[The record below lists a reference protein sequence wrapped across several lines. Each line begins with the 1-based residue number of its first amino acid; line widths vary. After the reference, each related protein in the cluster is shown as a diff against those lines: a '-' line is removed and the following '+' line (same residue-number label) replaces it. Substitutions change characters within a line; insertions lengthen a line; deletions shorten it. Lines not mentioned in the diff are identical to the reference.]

1 MRSKRKK
8 QSTPSKPAHKLDAPA
23 ALDPNKLLID
33 DETFT
38 TPDGTCLAQLQMKAI
53 GPFAQSIILTTVDE
67 ASAYLK
73 SGQLVSKGSLAL
85 LLLNADETQFSTT
98 LSWSFNRVVLRC
110 QANHEPIIAPAYLV
124 QLGEASAIPKTVQGP
139 QDVLHAPAACCKI
152 AVDRDMVEVD
162 WAQVVR
168 SPVKY
173 VLAHIAPLQ
182 VCRQGTLQSPCACSK
197 WHPTQADVIEDP
209 VLDVW
214 RRHWVS
220 LSFRQ
225 VSPEQADIFSVNLRC
240 LETLQLDVL
249 ACSGRHG
256 IFIEPRT
263 LDSRDPLLSYQ
274 VLWLPKT
281 PHDEL
286 LRIQQC
292 TLQVVGL
299 ACLGAR
305 LGVRSRVEDASD
317 LANHSS
323 LAQSSLLLEQR

>member
-1 MRSKRKK
+1 
-8 QSTPSKPAHKLDAPA
+8 
-23 ALDPNKLLID
+23 
-33 DETFT
+33 
-38 TPDGTCLAQLQMKAI
+38 
-53 GPFAQSIILTTVDE
+53 
-67 ASAYLK
+67 
-73 SGQLVSKGSLAL
+73 
-85 LLLNADETQFSTT
+85 
-98 LSWSFNRVVLRC
+98 
-110 QANHEPIIAPAYLV
+110 
-124 QLGEASAIPKTVQGP
+124 
-139 QDVLHAPAACCKI
+139 
-152 AVDRDMVEVD
+152 MVEVD

-225 VSPEQADIFSVNLRC
+225 VSPEQADIFLVNLRC

-317 LANHSS
+317 LAKQLKPGSIF
-323 LAQSSLLLEQR
+323 LAAGAKMTFELGPLPYGMDRLTVSRLCSQWHWQARPLHPSRSVEGALGNIWLVQACVNPPNAVVRLPRS